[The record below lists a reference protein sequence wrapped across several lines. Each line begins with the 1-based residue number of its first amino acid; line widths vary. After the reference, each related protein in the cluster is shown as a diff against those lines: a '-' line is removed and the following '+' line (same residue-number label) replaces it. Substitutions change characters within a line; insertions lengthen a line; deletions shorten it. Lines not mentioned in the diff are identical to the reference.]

1 VDLLRELQA
10 RHDLAYLFISHDLRV
25 VRALS
30 HDVLVM
36 RAGRIVEDGPA
47 ETIFENPRE
56 AYTRALMA
64 AAFELNARPREVT
77 RVEVELESGAFIA
90 LRDGGRTIAATTGPQ
105 PTSGLVVYDLRT
117 CLAGITEPEQPKRK
131 KRAPERMPDTE
142 TE

>member
-1 VDLLRELQA
+1 MDAADALRELTELSTQIESA
-10 RHDLAYLFISHDLRV
+10 VVLRADGAVLASTLEDPASEA
-25 VRALS
+25 ALAS
-30 HDVLVM
+30 STL
-36 RAGRIVEDGPA
+36 E
-47 ETIFENPRE
+47 
-56 AYTRALMA
+56 LMA